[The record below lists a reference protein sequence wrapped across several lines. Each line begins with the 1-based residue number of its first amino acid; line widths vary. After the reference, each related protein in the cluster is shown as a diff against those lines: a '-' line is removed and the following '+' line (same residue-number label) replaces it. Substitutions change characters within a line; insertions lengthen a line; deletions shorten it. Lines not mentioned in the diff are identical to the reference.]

1 MKIRKND
8 EVIVVSGSDKGR
20 RGKVLRVFPAKERVL
35 VQGVNLIKKTV
46 KKNQEYPNG
55 TILEKEASIHISNV
69 MLFCP
74 KLNKGVRVEFFVDNE
89 GNKKRKAKGSD
100 YIFE

>member
-1 MKIRKND
+1 MKIKKND
-8 EVIVVSGSDKGR
+8 EVIVISGSDKGR
-20 RGKVLRVFPAKERVL
+20 RGKVLRVFPAKDRVL

-55 TILEKEASIHISNV
+55 TILEKEASIHVSNV

-74 KLNKGVRVEFFVDNE
+74 KLNKGVRVEFFVDSE

>member
-8 EVIVVSGSDKGR
+8 EVIIISGSDKGR

-55 TILEKEASIHISNV
+55 TILEKEAPIHISNV

>member
-1 MKIRKND
+1 MKIKKND
-8 EVIVVSGSDKGR
+8 EVIVISGSDKGR

-55 TILEKEASIHISNV
+55 TILEKEAPIHVSNV

-74 KLNKGVRVEFFVDNE
+74 KVNKGVRVEIFVDSE
-89 GNKKRKAKGSD
+89 GNKKRKAKGLD